1 MKSKKKADL
10 LGNTEPEAG
19 VADQPKLARP
29 VRNIGSRKSDR
40 VSKPKRQNA
49 KSDSEA
55 TEGSSS
61 FKSSAAK
68 SSGTAKQA
76 TANNDGASIGTQP
89 EESRKEQIEE
99 QPGSEVPASES
110 NCLGG
115 DISDELVL
123 LSEEFNDQA
132 FDTFADRVARRDEEE
147 GDGALDDLTE
157 DGGFAG
163 IRSPATP
170 VAAAEEDDQCV
181 SAEFSNN
188 PSLGDNAGNSELPEE
203 TPAMQERDGTRDED
217 NSKQRRRAAARIL
230 AMGILA
236 SACIFAS
243 EQFGATAWLAEGVQK
258 IRVQFSRPALSPKI
272 QSINGRDSAIEFVGD
287 GEARAVKFGFGASSD
302 QESIGDLD
310 RAFRTAEDIDSVP
323 LADQSAGNAGSGT
336 AISSGADGEAASAPS
351 AGSSVSERTD
361 ASSSEPSTNDSMS
374 SSLSEKGMPVGT
386 SETTT
391 AETESELVLAGDVNP
406 ENTRAFSLDAA
417 SSERNINAAI
427 PFRTAS
433 VTNSSVAQ
441 SPHEQTLSDAADN
454 TEEGLG
460 GLPKVGILNNSS
472 DFSLSGKL
480 KEFAQQGSL
489 SEDNQSVPNEY
500 AAPLLSD
507 EITSFGLMPDAPGEA
522 AITAACGP
530 IFGDTDS
537 PGFADLNSLRSELE
551 LEFEGIHSRFDLLAA
566 RLDILFAGLEQGSAF
581 HGGATAT
588 GNPLLE
594 SRGDANAAGVVDCRP
609 PPNHSGQNREDASR
623 AGKSSQPYLI
633 ATALDAADGEFA
645 MRELGYGVV
654 LDVLKDSAGGWL
666 IVMENATL
674 RLD

>member
-1 MKSKKKADL
+1 MNSKKKTDS
-10 LGNTEPEAG
+10 LGNAEQKTG
-19 VADQPKLARP
+19 IADQPKLAPP
-29 VRNIGSRKSDR
+29 VQNVGSRKSDR
-40 VSKPKRQNA
+40 VSKPKRQNP

-55 TEGSSS
+55 TKGSSY

-89 EESRKEQIEE
+89 KESRKEQIEE
-99 QPGSEVPASES
+99 QPGSEVSASES
-110 NCLGG
+110 NCVGG
-115 DISDELVL
+115 DVPDELVL

-132 FDTFADRVARRDEEE
+132 FDTFADRVERRDEEE
-147 GDGALDDLTE
+147 VDGALDDLAE

-181 SAEFSNN
+181 SAEFSSN
-188 PSLGDNAGNSELPEE
+188 PSLGDNAQNSDVPEE
-203 TPAMQERDGTRDED
+203 TPAMQERDGTRVED

-230 AMGILA
+230 AIGFLA

-243 EQFGATAWLAEGVQK
+243 EQFGATAWLAEGAQK
-258 IRVQFSRPALSPKI
+258 IRAQFSRPPLSPKI
-272 QSINGRDSAIEFVGD
+272 QPISGHDSAIEFVGD
-287 GEARAVKFGFGASSD
+287 GEALAAELGFGASSD
-302 QESIGDLD
+302 QETIGDLD
-310 RAFRTAEDIDSVP
+310 RALRIVEDIDSVP

-351 AGSSVSERTD
+351 AGRSVSERTG
-361 ASSSEPSTNDSMS
+361 ASSSEPSTNDSTS
-374 SSLSEKGMPVGT
+374 NALSEKGMPD
-386 SETTT
+386 ET
-391 AETESELVLAGDVNP
+391 AKAKTESESVLAGDAKSEDV
-406 ENTRAFSLDAA
+406 RAFSLDAA
-417 SSERNINAAI
+417 DMEQNINASV

-433 VTNSSVAQ
+433 ATNSSVAR
-441 SPHEQTLSDAADN
+441 SPHEQMLSEAVGDFED
-454 TEEGLG
+454 GLG
-460 GLPKVGILNNSS
+460 GPPKVGILNNSS

-480 KEFAQQGSL
+480 KEFTQQGSL
-489 SEDNQSVPNEY
+489 SGDNQSGPNEY
-500 AAPLLSD
+500 AVPLLSD
-507 EITSFGLMPDAPGEA
+507 EIASLGPMPDEPGEA
-522 AITAACGP
+522 ACTAAFGS

-537 PGFADLNSLRSELE
+537 PSFADLNSLRSEFE
-551 LEFEGIHSRFDLLAA
+551 LEFERIHSRFDLLAA
-566 RLDILFAGLEQGSAF
+566 RLEHLFAALEPGSAF
-581 HGGATAT
+581 HGGAKAT

-594 SRGDANAAGVVDCRP
+594 SRGDANAASVVDCRP
-609 PPNHSGQNREDASR
+609 PPNHSGQDREAASR

-633 ATALDAADGEFA
+633 ATALDAAEGEFA
-645 MRELGYGVV
+645 MPESGYGVV

>member
-1 MKSKKKADL
+1 MNSKKKTDS
-10 LGNTEPEAG
+10 LGNAEQKTG
-19 VADQPKLARP
+19 IADQPKLAPP
-29 VRNIGSRKSDR
+29 VQNVGSRKSDR
-40 VSKPKRQNA
+40 VSKPKRQNP

-55 TEGSSS
+55 TKGSSS
-61 FKSSAAK
+61 FNSSAAK

-89 EESRKEQIEE
+89 KESRKEQIEE
-99 QPGSEVPASES
+99 QPGSEVSASES
-110 NCLGG
+110 NCVGG
-115 DISDELVL
+115 DVPDELVL

-132 FDTFADRVARRDEEE
+132 FDTFADRVERRDEEE
-147 GDGALDDLTE
+147 VDGALDDLAE

-181 SAEFSNN
+181 SAEFSSN
-188 PSLGDNAGNSELPEE
+188 PSLGDNAQNSDVPEE
-203 TPAMQERDGTRDED
+203 TPAMQERDGTRVED

-230 AMGILA
+230 AIGFLA

-243 EQFGATAWLAEGVQK
+243 AQFGATAWLAEGMQK

-272 QSINGRDSAIEFVGD
+272 QPINGRDSAIEFVGD
-287 GEARAVKFGFGASSD
+287 GEARAAKFGFGASSD

-351 AGSSVSERTD
+351 AGRSVSERTD

-391 AETESELVLAGDVNP
+391 AETESESVLAGNANAEDG
-406 ENTRAFSLDAA
+406 RAFSLDAA
-417 SSERNINAAI
+417 SAERNINAAI

-433 VTNSSVAQ
+433 ATGSSVAH
-441 SPHEQTLSDAADN
+441 SPHEQALSGTADN
-454 TEEGLG
+454 TEESLG
-460 GLPKVGILNNSS
+460 GPRRVEVLNVSC
-472 DFSLSGKL
+472 DCSLSEKP
-480 KEFAQQGSL
+480 KDFAQQGSL
-489 SEDNQSVPNEY
+489 SGGNRSRPDEY
-500 AAPLLSD
+500 ALPLLSA
-507 EITSFGLMPDAPGEA
+507 EIASFGPMPTAPGEA
-522 AITAACGP
+522 ASTAACGS
-530 IFGDTDS
+530 ISGGKDS
-537 PGFADLNSLRSELE
+537 PSFADLNSLQSELE

-566 RLDILFAGLEQGSAF
+566 RLELLFVGLEPGSAF
-581 HGGATAT
+581 HGGAKAT

-594 SRGDANAAGVVDCRP
+594 SRGDANAAGGMNCRP
-609 PPNHSGQNREDASR
+609 PPNHSGQNREAASKAR
-623 AGKSSQPYLI
+623 KSSQPYLI
-633 ATALDAADGEFA
+633 ATALDAADGESA
-645 MRELGYGVV
+645 VPELGYGVV